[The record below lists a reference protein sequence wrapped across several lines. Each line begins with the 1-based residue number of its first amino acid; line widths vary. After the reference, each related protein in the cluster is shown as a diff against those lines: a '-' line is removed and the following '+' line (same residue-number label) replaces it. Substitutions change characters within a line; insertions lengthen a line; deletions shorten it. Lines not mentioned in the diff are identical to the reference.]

1 MKLKYDVPLS
11 NVAFKF
17 NLRRYSGGVEA
28 VPVVAAGAP
37 GRAVQVEPIKPMLK
51 ALETKRLK
59 LQYDEPPSNFA
70 LKFNL
75 RRYTLLSYRL
85 YDPLLAVAA
94 VPTQSRRILALAS
107 LLVGWCRLT
116 VSKPVLEVPMISA
129 LETVM

>member
-1 MKLKYDVPLS
+1 MMYRFQTLHS
-11 NVAFKF
+11 NSTCAATA
-17 NLRRYSGGVEA
+17 GV
-28 VPVVAAGAP
+28 
-37 GRAVQVEPIKPMLK
+37 
-51 ALETKRLK
+51 LK
-59 LQYDEPPSNFA
+59 LYLSSLPEP
-70 LKFNL
+70 
-75 RRYTLLSYRL
+75 LLSYRL